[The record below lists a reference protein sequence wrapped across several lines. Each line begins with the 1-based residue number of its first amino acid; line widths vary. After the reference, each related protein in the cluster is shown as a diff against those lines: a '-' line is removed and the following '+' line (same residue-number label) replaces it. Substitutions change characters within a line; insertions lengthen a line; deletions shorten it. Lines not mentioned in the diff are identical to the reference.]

1 MFYTVAAAAEATG
14 LSKSMI
20 VSAIESGRITATRDL
35 SGEWAIEQSDLNRLY
50 LTIGKPSIGI
60 DGAQQNPDA
69 ANVEPETEDLTR
81 DVGDSFRQPCDEGRR
96 APHDTSYQAQQWS
109 AVSRPT
115 REVTWALPSALI
127 AATLLAALA
136 LCWIWGWS
144 SYLFVGLP
152 ASLSLKQ
159 NLNPSS
165 AALGSKHERIGT
177 IPAASGRHTK
187 PGVQYSPKLATST
200 AAQPGDA
207 RALQDPA
214 QSDTA
219 LTDLISSALQ
229 RQSTPSKFA
238 GAAGELTGTI
248 SSRPK
253 AVPETRPNT
262 IEGWTVR
269 EVAADGKAVLEGP
282 NGIWKVTRGDTVP
295 GVGTI
300 DSIVR
305 WGNRWIIAT
314 SRGLI
319 TTQ

>member
-14 LSKSMI
+14 LSKSTI
-20 VSAIESGRITATRDL
+20 LGAIESGQITATRDL
-35 SGEWAIEQSDLNRLY
+35 SGHWAIEHSELHRVY
-50 LTIGKPSIGI
+50 VAIGESSIGI

-69 ANVEPETEDLTR
+69 ANIKPETEDLSQ
-81 DVGDSFRQPCDEGRR
+81 DNGNSLRQSSDEGHRE
-96 APHDTSYQAQQWS
+96 PHDTSYQAQQWS

-159 NLNPSS
+159 NLNSS
-165 AALGSKHERIGT
+165 STVLGSKEKRIGT
-177 IPAASGRHTK
+177 IAASSRHAK
-187 PGVQYSPKLATST
+187 LGVRHSPKLTTTT
-200 AAQPGDA
+200 AAQSSDA
-207 RALQDPA
+207 RASQDPA
-214 QSDTA
+214 QSATP
-219 LTDLISSALQ
+219 LTDLISSVLQ
-229 RQSTPSKFA
+229 QQSTPSKFV

-248 SSRPK
+248 S
-253 AVPETRPNT
+253 ETRPNT

-282 NGIWKVTRGDTVP
+282 NGIWRVTRGDTVP

-305 WGNRWIIAT
+305 WGDRWIVAT

-319 TTQ
+319 STQ